1 MRNITK
7 DKKRRVKGVKEA
19 TSSASSG
26 AYQTPLNVGQ
36 PVRRKKRV
44 NAMNEEIIP
53 ITEKEYMSLL
63 KKVMLNEFVY
73 NSKAGKNTSVSRKPD
88 NRESLNG
95 VSIPKNT
102 FKPNKGNGDLTDDQ
116 RIEGYQGGMHD
127 YEYDYMPEKAK
138 QNNLKAFK
146 QGGESAEK
154 LLGDAKKRSETRSKA
169 NPNVTI
175 FGSDVEYKNGDSKS
189 KRKETVAESKLIKE
203 AHYKKDNEFKSLTQ
217 DKFDMLIKFLG
228 AERSE
233 KNITSFAKKLGVT
246 KEWLSLYYYE
256 YAKKPEE
263 IKKLKDFFAK
273 NNKTKGKTKMKNENH
288 YNVLPYN
295 QVLTEE
301 TLNTYLNENAER
313 LTGKEFIVRDNFGD
327 RVYVNWGKV
336 INIKPLKNM
345 VKENEQKQLMQK
357 LFESQTNENKKNYA
371 TKGEAEFFNSFL
383 KRMTNENN

>member
-1 MRNITK
+1 MKNTTK
-7 DKKRRVKGVKEA
+7 HKKRRVKGVKEA

-36 PVRRKKRV
+36 PVRRKKKV
-44 NAMNEEIIP
+44 NAMNEEIIL

-88 NRESLNG
+88 NREALNNIS
-95 VSIPKNT
+95 VPKNT

-116 RIEGYQGGMHD
+116 RTEGYQGGMHD
-127 YEYDYMPEKAK
+127 YEYDYMPKKAK
-138 QNNLKAFK
+138 DVNLKAFK

-154 LLGDAKKRSETRSKA
+154 LLGDAKKRAETRFKA
-169 NPNVTI
+169 KDGLGLY
-175 FGSDVEYKNGDSKS
+175 GSDVELNPNATP
-189 KRKETVAESKLIKE
+189 KRKESVAESKLIKE
-203 AHYKKDNEFKSLTQ
+203 AHYKKDNKFKSLTKE
-217 DKFDMLIKFLG
+217 KFDMLIKFLS

-233 KNITSFAKKLGVT
+233 KNITHFAKKLSVT

-273 NNKTKGKTKMKNENH
+273 HHKTKGKTKMKNENH

-301 TLNTYLNENAER
+301 TLNTYLNENADR

-357 LFESQTNENKKNYA
+357 LFESQNNENKNNYA
-371 TKGEAEFFNSFL
+371 TKGEAEFFNNFL